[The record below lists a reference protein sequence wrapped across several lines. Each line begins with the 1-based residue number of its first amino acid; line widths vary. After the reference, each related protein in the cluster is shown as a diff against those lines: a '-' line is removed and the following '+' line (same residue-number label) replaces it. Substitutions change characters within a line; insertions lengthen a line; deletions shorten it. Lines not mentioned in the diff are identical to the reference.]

1 MVSLNNSC
9 GNIVTFKTPSINNE
23 QIHPN
28 INILFLSL
36 VNDLPLSADPLFF
49 TSNFRSVKYMAPG
62 EHFTMITNFD
72 IKWITLYW
80 SRNNAPRCAFVSL
93 YLPRYEGNHQKI
105 YWSVRLDGIYH
116 SWDNV
121 NWDRRVTWGHCY

>member
-1 MVSLNNSC
+1 MSINRFSFHLLLLLLFMVSLNNSC

-80 SRNNAPRCAFVSL
+80 SRNNAPRCAFDWVL
-93 YLPRYEGNHQKI
+93 GLKNRAL
-105 YWSVRLDGIYH
+105 RAR
-116 SWDNV
+116 SW
-121 NWDRRVTWGHCY
+121 R

>member
-1 MVSLNNSC
+1 MSINRFSLYLLLLLLSTVSLNNSY

-23 QIHPN
+23 AIHPN

-36 VNDLPLSADPLFF
+36 VNDLPLGADPLFF
-49 TSNFRSVKYMAPG
+49 TSNFRAVKYMAPG

-72 IKWITLYW
+72 IKWITLDR
-80 SRNNAPRCAFVSL
+80 SRNYAPQCAFVSL

-105 YWSVRLDGIYH
+105 Y
-116 SWDNV
+116 
-121 NWDRRVTWGHCY
+121 